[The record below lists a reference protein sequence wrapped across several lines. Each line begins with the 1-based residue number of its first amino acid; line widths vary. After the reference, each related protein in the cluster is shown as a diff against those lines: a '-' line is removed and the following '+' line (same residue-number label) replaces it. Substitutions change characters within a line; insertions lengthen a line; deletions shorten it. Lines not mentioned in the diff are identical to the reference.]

1 MATYVHWKDIS
12 TSTGRMNTNF
22 RRMAIWG
29 KEKERNA
36 EEVGGQF
43 TGTLAVIYFSSKKKK
58 KLKQIWQKLVL
69 LKSRFM
75 LFSVLLEYL
84 IIKNL

>member
-36 EEVGGQF
+36 EEVGGAVHWDSSCNLF
-43 TGTLAVIYFSSKKKK
+43 FLKKEKKTKANLAKVSTFKIQVYAIFCSFG
-58 KLKQIWQKLVL
+58 I
-69 LKSRFM
+69 F
-75 LFSVLLEYL
+75 
-84 IIKNL
+84 NN